1 MNVENGTLQLD
12 DRALL
17 KRAKSLFGDWQR
29 MIVRY
34 LLVLIMLA
42 FMAGI
47 SLRNSEFLTF
57 SNMGVILS
65 QVSTNAL
72 LATGATFVILTGGI
86 DLSVGSIVGL
96 TGVIAAL
103 IAQQEGVGSTVAAV
117 VVALVAGT
125 AIGGVNGI
133 LIAFGRLPAFVTT
146 LGTMTVVLGIA
157 SVISDGQPISGL
169 SASFLALSGN
179 VGILQTS
186 VLVMIVVILASHVV
200 LSRMQLGMHIY
211 AVGGNAQAARVA
223 GVKVRVVQASVYAI
237 SGLLAA
243 VSGVMLA
250 SRVTAGIPTTGA
262 GYELN
267 AIAAA
272 VIGGISLS
280 GGRGSIKGTCFGI
293 LIIGI
298 MDNGLNIMNVSPFYQ
313 NIVKGCIIICA
324 VFIDVVANRKSS

>member
-1 MNVENGTLQLD
+1 MNAEHGALQLNNPTLAQ
-12 DRALL
+12 RVKEVFGSWQQLL
-17 KRAKSLFGDWQR
+17 
-29 MIVRY
+29 VRY
-34 LLVLIMLA
+34 LLVVIMVV

-47 SLRNSEFLTF
+47 SISNSEFLTF
-57 SNMGVILS
+57 SNMLVILS
-65 QVSTNAL
+65 QVATNAL

-103 IAQQEGVGSTVAAV
+103 IAQQDGMGFTVAAV
-117 VVALVAGT
+117 LAALLAG
-125 AIGGVNGI
+125 AVIGAVNGV
-133 LIAFGRLPAFVTT
+133 LIAFARLPAFVTT
-146 LGTMTVVLGIA
+146 LGTMTVMLGIA

-169 SASFLALSGN
+169 STSFLAISGN
-179 VGILQTS
+179 SGVLQTS
-186 VLVMIVVILASHVV
+186 VIVMIVVIAVSHVV
-200 LSRMQLGMHIY
+200 LSRTQLGMHIY
-211 AVGGNAQAARVA
+211 AVGGNTQAARVA

-237 SGLLAA
+237 SGLLAG
-243 VSGVMLA
+243 VSGILLA

-280 GGRGSIKGTCFGI
+280 GGRGTMKGTCFGI

-324 VFIDVVANRKSS
+324 VFIDAFVNRKSS

>member
-1 MNVENGTLQLD
+1 MNAENGTLQLD
-12 DRALL
+12 NHGAFGRV
-17 KRAKSLFGDWQR
+17 KSFFGGWRQ
-29 MIVRY
+29 MLVRY
-34 LLVLIMLA
+34 LLVVIMLV
-42 FMAGI
+42 FMAAI
-47 SLRNSEFLTF
+47 SLSNSEFLTF

-103 IAQQEGVGSTVAAV
+103 VAQQDGTGFTAAAV
-117 VVALVAGT
+117 IAALTAGA
-125 AIGGVNGI
+125 AIGAVNGI

-146 LGTMTVVLGIA
+146 LGTMTVMLGVA

-169 SASFLALSGN
+169 STSFLGLSGS

-186 VLVMIVVILASHVV
+186 VLVMIVVIVVSHIV
-200 LSRMQLGMHIY
+200 LSRTQLGMHIY

-223 GVKVRVVQASVYAI
+223 GVKVRVVQAGVYAI

-243 VSGVMLA
+243 VSGVLLA

-313 NIVKGCIIICA
+313 NIVKGGIIICA
-324 VFIDVVANRKSS
+324 VFIDVIVNKKSS

>member
-1 MNVENGTLQLD
+1 MNAEHSTFQLTSPTLAQRAMGLVGGWKQL
-12 DRALL
+12 L
-17 KRAKSLFGDWQR
+17 
-29 MIVRY
+29 VRY
-34 LLVLIMLA
+34 LLVVSMVV
-42 FMAGI
+42 FMVGI
-47 SLRNSEFLTF
+47 SLSNSEFLTF
-57 SNMGVILS
+57 SNMAVILA
-65 QVSTNAL
+65 QVATNAL

-103 IAQQEGVGSTVAAV
+103 IAQRDGTAFTVAAV
-117 VVALVAGT
+117 AAALAAGA
-125 AIGGVNGI
+125 AIGALNGI
-133 LIAFGRLPAFVTT
+133 LIAFARLPAFVTT
-146 LGTMTVVLGIA
+146 LGTMTIMLGVA
-157 SVISDGQPISGL
+157 TVISDGQPISGL
-169 SASFLALSGN
+169 SNSFLSISGSAG
-179 VGILQTS
+179 VLQTS
-186 VLVMIVVILASHVV
+186 VIVMIAVVIASHVL
-200 LSRMQLGMHIY
+200 LSRTSLGMHIY

-223 GVKVRVVQASVYAI
+223 GVKVRAVQASVYAI

-243 VSGVMLA
+243 VSGVLLS

-267 AIAAA
+267 AIAAS

-280 GGRGSIKGTCFGI
+280 GGRGTIKGTCFGI

-324 VFIDVVANRKSS
+324 VFIDVIVNRKSS

>member
-1 MNVENGTLQLD
+1 MNAEHGTFQFTPAALAQRARGFAGGWKQL
-12 DRALL
+12 L
-17 KRAKSLFGDWQR
+17 G
-29 MIVRY
+29 RY
-34 LLVLIMLA
+34 LLVVIMVV

-47 SLRNSEFLTF
+47 ALSNSEFLTF
-57 SNMGVILS
+57 SNMAVILA
-65 QVSTNAL
+65 QVATNAL

-103 IAQQEGVGSTVAAV
+103 IAQQDGTAFTVAAV
-117 VVALVAGT
+117 AAALAAGV
-125 AIGGVNGI
+125 AIGAVNGM
-133 LIAFGRLPAFVTT
+133 LIAFAGLPAFVTT
-146 LGTMTVVLGIA
+146 LGMMTVMLGVA
-157 SVISDGQPISGL
+157 TVISDGQPISGL
-169 SASFLALSGN
+169 STSFLSISGDT
-179 VGILQTS
+179 GALQTS
-186 VLVMIVVILASHVV
+186 VIVMIAVIVASHVV
-200 LSRMQLGMHIY
+200 LSRTSLGMRIY

-223 GVKVRVVQASVYAI
+223 GVKVRAVQASVYAI

-243 VSGVMLA
+243 VSGVLLA

-267 AIAAA
+267 AIAAS

-280 GGRGSIKGTCFGI
+280 GGRGTIKGTCFGI